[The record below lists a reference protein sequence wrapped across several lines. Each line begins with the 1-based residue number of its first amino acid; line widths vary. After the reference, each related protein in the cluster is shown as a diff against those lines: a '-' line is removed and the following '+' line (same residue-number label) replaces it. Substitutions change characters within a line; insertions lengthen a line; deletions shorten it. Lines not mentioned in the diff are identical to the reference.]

1 MKVYLRSYK
10 IPTVLIIMG
19 ALMCIAASLTIA
31 EHYISELFWFGSIC
45 LAMGILG
52 WLSVQ
57 FGNFISRRRLRMKA
71 LEKSQVKSPVKTPS
85 RTRKYPF

>member
-19 ALMCIAASLTIA
+19 ALMCIASSLTIA
-31 EHYISELFWFGSIC
+31 EHYISELFWFGAFC
-45 LAMGILG
+45 VLLGILG

-57 FGNFISRRRLRMKA
+57 LGSYISRKRIRT
-71 LEKSQVKSPVKTPS
+71 KSQQTVPKQQTKVPA
-85 RTRKYPF
+85 RRGKYPF

>member
-19 ALMCIAASLTIA
+19 SLMCIASSLTIA
-31 EHYISELFWFGSIC
+31 EHYISELFWFGVFC
-45 LAMGILG
+45 VMLGILG

-57 FGNFISRRRLRMKA
+57 LGSYISRKRIR
-71 LEKSQVKSPVKTPS
+71 SKTQQTAAKQQS
-85 RTRKYPF
+85 RAPARTGKYPF

>member
-31 EHYISELFWFGSIC
+31 EHYIGELFWFGSIC
-45 LAMGILG
+45 LALGILG

-57 FGNFISRRRLRMKA
+57 LGNFLSRRRLRVKA
-71 LEKSQVKSPVKTPS
+71 MEKAKAKPAVKTAS

>member
-31 EHYISELFWFGSIC
+31 EHYIDELFWFGSIC
-45 LAMGILG
+45 LALGILG

-57 FGNFISRRRLRMKA
+57 LGNYMSKRRLRMKA
-71 LEKSQVKSPVKTPS
+71 QDKVNAKPAVNTPS